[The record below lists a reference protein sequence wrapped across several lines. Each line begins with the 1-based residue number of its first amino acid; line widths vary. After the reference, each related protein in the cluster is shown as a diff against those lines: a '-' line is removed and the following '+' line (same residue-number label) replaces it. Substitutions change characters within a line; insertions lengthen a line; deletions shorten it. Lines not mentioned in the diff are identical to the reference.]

1 MDISKW
7 AFRNRNL
14 IYFPI
19 AVLLLGGAYS
29 CYQMSKLEDPEIKVK
44 LAMVVTTYPGASAH
58 QVELEVTDVLE
69 KNIRTMGNIDNIESY
84 SYNDLSP
91 IQIELLSTVP
101 DDDVEQCWD
110 MLRRKVSDARALL
123 PEGATT
129 PIVKDDFGNVY
140 GMFYAPTGDGLS
152 DRELSDY
159 AELVKREVNEL
170 EGVDRVEL
178 YGKRSECINISL
190 LQDRMANLGVKP
202 AEVLATLNGQNKTT
216 YTGYYEN
223 GENRIRV
230 TVNDKFKTVEDIGK
244 MLIQGHDD
252 DQLRLSD
259 IARIEKAYEN
269 PTRNEMFYDHERALG
284 ILIAASSGSDII
296 KVGHAVESK
305 LEELKAERLPAGVEC
320 HKIFYQPERVGSSLG
335 TFVINPIES
344 VIIVVLILMIAMGF
358 KSGLI
363 IGISLGHHRIRFFSV
378 PLFGRRNHA
387 ARIIG
392 CFCTGNGHV
401 GRQRHRHHRRH
412 TGRLEGRQ
420 KPDGSH
426 DRHRK
431 TDSHASSGR
440 DTDSHHRLSTH
451 LHVPRHRRRL
461 HARPFHRT
469 CRFPVTELDIGTD
482 PCTTDGRPP
491 AASCHRY

>member
-14 IYFPI
+14 IYFLI

-84 SYNDLSP
+84 SYNDLSL

-101 DDDVEQCWD
+101 DDEVEQCWD
-110 MLRRKVSDARALL
+110 MLRRKVSDAHALL

-140 GMFYAPTGDGLS
+140 GMFYALTGDGLS

-223 GENRIRV
+223 GDNRIRV

-244 MLIQGHDD
+244 MLVQGHDD

-259 IARIEKAYEN
+259 IARIEKDYED

-305 LEELKAERLPAGVEC
+305 LEELKTRRLPAGVEC

-335 TFVINPIES
+335 TFVI
-344 VIIVVLILMIAMGF
+344 
-358 KSGLI
+358 
-363 IGISLGHHRIRFFSV
+363 
-378 PLFGRRNHA
+378 
-387 ARIIG
+387 IG

-401 GRQRHRHHRRH
+401 GRQCYRHHRRH
-412 TGRLEGRQ
+412 TGRLESR
-420 KPDGSH
+420 KKTNGSH
-426 DRHRK
+426 DRYRA
-431 TDSHASSGR
+431 TDSYASFRSHL
-440 DTDSHHRLSTH
+440 DSHYRLSTY
-451 LHVPRHRRRL
+451 LHVSRHRRSL

-469 CRFPVTELDIGTD
+469 CRFPVAELGIGTD
-482 PCTTDGRPP
+482 SRTADGRPQTT
-491 AASCHRY
+491 SCHRYRQYRKACVQR